1 MVRATDWDGLSCGPS
16 TAVVG
21 GDIELVVLTPF
32 TMIQQA
38 PETPGTVA
46 RVFLPANTR
55 LVRVYT
61 ADEAIRVALDEDP
74 LLEPFSAATTTNAA
88 LFLLGDTVLPGA
100 WHALLVPLDSLAHAV
115 HLTSTGTAT
124 PRVRLVALV
133 AP

>member
-21 GDIELVVLTPF
+21 GDLELVVLTPF
-32 TMIQQA
+32 ALVQQA

-46 RVFLPANTR
+46 RVFLPTR
-55 LVRVYT
+55 TRIVRIYT
-61 ADEAIRVALDEDP
+61 SDEAIRVALDEDP
-74 LLEPFSAATTTNAA
+74 LLEAFSAATSTGA
-88 LFLLGDTVLPGA
+88 LLFALGDTVLPGA
-100 WHALLVPLDSLAHAV
+100 WHAVLVPLDSLTHV
-115 HLTSTGTAT
+115 LHVTSTGTAA